1 MTFLVKDFMN
11 KDIITIDS
19 ESNITDA
26 SKKIAESPRGYA
38 VILDKGHPKGML
50 TERDI
55 IRNVVAKELDPS
67 KVKVNQVMS
76 SPLVTISP
84 DVEVTTAAETMRLK
98 NVRKLPVEHNGILYG
113 VITARDITDHFAE
126 YVDKAIKEVL
136 IWSPFRFS

>member
-1 MTFLVKDFMN
+1 MTFLVKDFMK
-11 KDIITIDS
+11 KDVITIDS
-19 ESNITDA
+19 EINITDA
-26 SKKIAESPRGYA
+26 SKKIAENPRGYA
-38 VILDKGHPKGML
+38 VILDKGRPKGML

-98 NVRKLPVEHNGILYG
+98 NVRKLPVEYNGILYG

-136 IWSPFRFS
+136 IWSPFRLS